1 MGLITCYECKL
12 SVSTNAVCC
21 PNCGNTRFIEQ
32 RIADNKR
39 IKLESESRIKEAN
52 ENAKK
57 LGYAN
62 ASEKFHIEYEAN
74 KRVEK
79 VKDLFGFFI
88 GGSVLLIIVVVVIW
102 FFYRFFYPYYPKF
115 TSGIIVVVVLWF
127 LSFLVREINLFYSK
141 K

>member
-39 IKLESESRIKEAN
+39 IELERRKEREEAN

-62 ASEKFHIEYEAN
+62 ASEKYRREEEARE
-74 KRVEK
+74 RVRK
-79 VKDLFGFFI
+79 VKDIFGTI
-88 GGSVLLIIVVVVIW
+88 LGSSVVLIIVVVVIW
-102 FFYRFFYPYYPKF
+102 FFYTFFYPYYPKF
-115 TSGIIVVVVLWF
+115 TSGIIVLIVLWF
-127 LSFLVREINLFYSK
+127 VKELLVEFSNTRK
-141 K
+141 Q

>member
-1 MGLITCYECKL
+1 MGLIKCYECN
-12 SVSTNAVCC
+12 STVSTSADCC

-62 ASEKFHIEYEAN
+62 ASEKYRREEEARE
-74 KRVEK
+74 RVRK
-79 VKDLFGFFI
+79 VKDIFGTI
-88 GGSVLLIIVVVVIW
+88 LGSSVVLIIVVVVIW
-102 FFYRFFYPYYPKF
+102 FFYTFFYPYYPKF
-115 TSGIIVVVVLWF
+115 TSGIIVFIVLWF
-127 LSFLVREINLFYSK
+127 VKELLVEFSNTRK
-141 K
+141 Q